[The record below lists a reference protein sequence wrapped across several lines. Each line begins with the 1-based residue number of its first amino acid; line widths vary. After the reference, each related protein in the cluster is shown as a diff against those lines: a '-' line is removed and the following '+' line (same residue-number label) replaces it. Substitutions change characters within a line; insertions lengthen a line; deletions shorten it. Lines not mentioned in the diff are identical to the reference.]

1 MRRCHHRGEKLAPI
15 WRHAGRVQA
24 RYRSTD
30 GKPSCDG
37 MRRRLASAPSFV
49 SAPLCTPTMQRGL
62 PPATVM
68 LEAPPILATNQSLPG
83 GSGVVSWRITKRLLL
98 RLSELCVV
106 ILRMAS
112 ARIDERSC
120 QLLTPVVDVALFGD
134 VMETQGIGARLAR
147 EIGAMQDNIIVSART
162 RRFDPAA

>member
-1 MRRCHHRGEKLAPI
+1 MRRCHHRGEKPTPI
-15 WRHAGRVQA
+15 WQHAGRMPV

-37 MRRRLASAPSFV
+37 MRRPLASAPSFV

-68 LEAPPILATNQSLPG
+68 LEAPPIFPTNQSLPG

-98 RLSELCVV
+98 RLSELCVSF
-106 ILRMAS
+106 LRKAS

-120 QLLTPVVDVALFGD
+120 QLLAPIVDIALFGD

-147 EIGAMQDNIIVSART
+147 EIGAMQNNIIVSART
-162 RRFDPAA
+162 RRFYPAA